1 MFFQHGV
8 GGGFRS
14 ATIGELAPQLAQYKS
29 YRIYLFEGP
38 RYVPDGLVAQIVAA
52 QAKK

>member
-8 GGGFRS
+8 GGGFGS

-38 RYVPDGLVAQIVAA
+38 RYAPDGLVAQIVAA